1 MAIAKIEL
9 TCRCCGKT
17 FTMRKECHNRAEA
30 DSFETWAK
38 QNIDMCLK
46 CRDEKLRSAE
56 LASVADSIDEL
67 PALTGSVKQISWAS
81 SIRADRI
88 IGFNKNFDK
97 SGFEDPEAVE
107 TLWRLALQEKTSAA
121 WWIDNRNGD
130 IDDFV
135 ITVLGN
141 DADLVAKTEEALKIS
156 R

>member
-30 DSFETWAK
+30 DSFEAWAE

-46 CRDEKLRSAE
+46 CRDEKRRSAE
-56 LASVADSIDEL
+56 LASVAESIDEL
-67 PALTGSVKQISWAS
+67 PALTGSAKQISWAS
-81 SIRADRI
+81 SIREDRI
-88 IGFNKNFDK
+88 ISFNKDFNK
-97 SGFEDPEAVE
+97 SSFEDPEAIE
-107 TLWRLALQEKTSAA
+107 TLWRLALQAKTSAA

-130 IDDFV
+130 IYDFV
-135 ITVLGN
+135 INVLGN
-141 DADLVAKTEEALKIS
+141 DTKLVEKTEEALKIS

>member
-17 FTMRKECHNRAEA
+17 FTMRKECHNRTEA

-56 LASVADSIDEL
+56 LASVAETIGEL

-88 IGFNKNFDK
+88 IGFNKDFNK
-97 SGFEDPEAVE
+97 SGFADPEAIE

-130 IDDFV
+130 IDDF
-135 ITVLGN
+135 IINILGN
-141 DADLVAKTEEALKIS
+141 DADLIAKTEEALKIG

>member
-17 FTMRKECHNRAEA
+17 FTMRKDCHNRAEA
-30 DSFETWAK
+30 DSFEAWAK
-38 QNIDMCLK
+38 QHVDMCSE
-46 CRDEKLRSAE
+46 CRNEKRRSAE
-56 LASVADSIDEL
+56 LASVAETIGEL
-67 PALTGSVKQISWAS
+67 PALTGSSKQISWAS
-81 SIRADRI
+81 SIREDRI
-88 IGFNKNFDK
+88 ISFNKDFDK

-107 TLWRLALQEKTSAA
+107 MLWSLALQVKTSAA

-135 ITVLGN
+135 INVLGN
-141 DADLVAKTEEALKIS
+141 DADLVAKTEEALKAS